1 MEVGRLEYPHP
12 ERSMQTLFS
21 PDQGSRWSCLPSPD
35 TVPPPPS
42 VSLGPRECGAH
53 CSSSS
58 GCFNGPK
65 GHAGTHREL
74 RQDLRRSTGSWNEHM
89 LLHMLSGHFTSR
101 FTYFFS
107 PNGLKYSYYF
117 IYHLYADSFQISVFS
132 PAFSPEPQTQ
142 IPKFLPCEQKLN
154 PVTMMS
160 QESFYTGNVN
170 MHNFGG

>member
-1 MEVGRLEYPHP
+1 MELTYAPTYVVWTFY
-12 ERSMQTLFS
+12 FS
-21 PDQGSRWSCLPSPD
+21 I
-35 TVPPPPS
+35 
-42 VSLGPRECGAH
+42 
-53 CSSSS
+53 
-58 GCFNGPK
+58 
-65 GHAGTHREL
+65 
-74 RQDLRRSTGSWNEHM
+74 
-89 LLHMLSGHFTSR
+89 
-101 FTYFFS
+101 YIFFF